1 MAITLGILVLIFF
14 LSIMIIGIL
23 CAVAGICVVWKFIL
37 SILKEE
43 V

>member
-1 MAITLGILVLIFF
+1 MAITLGILVFIFF
-14 LSIMIIGIL
+14 LAIMIVGIL
-23 CAVAGICVVWKFIL
+23 CAVAGICFAWKVIL

>member
-1 MAITLGILVLIFF
+1 MVITLGISVFIFF
-14 LSIMIIGIL
+14 LSIMIVGIL
-23 CAVAGICVVWKFIL
+23 CAVAGICFAWKMIL